1 MAQATS
7 TGRDVAN
14 KGLTA
19 VDPMLTPAT
28 RLRLQE
34 ILRRIGEDQP
44 VSLEERI
51 DVQKFADRNQAVAG
65 ARRLRPSSDGLP
77 DLELSLHPGWQHLL
91 GEPLQLLL
99 ERCAAG
105 AEQLVVRSDVLDGER
120 SRWLQ
125 SLGQQARERT
135 SVQ

>member
-7 TGRDVAN
+7 TGRDVAI

-65 ARRLRPSSDGLP
+65 WLHQARR
-77 DLELSLHPGWQHLL
+77 Q
-91 GEPLQLLL
+91 
-99 ERCAAG
+99 
-105 AEQLVVRSDVLDGER
+105 
-120 SRWLQ
+120 
-125 SLGQQARERT
+125 QQALRCDGVDRLLAQLDLG
-135 SVQ
+135 SVDPAPPFRPDPEDPGDLGDWFGQAPNRLRRS